1 MTVHISSLLITA
13 KPETIETVAKAVAQQ
28 SFAEV
33 ALTDPAGKIIV
44 TLETEN
50 ERQIVET
57 LDVIQVLAG
66 VVNVSLVYHQID
78 DDLDPTPCSNANV
91 GTQNG

>member
-1 MTVHISSLLITA
+1 
-13 KPETIETVAKAVAQQ
+13 
-28 SFAEV
+28 
-33 ALTDPAGKIIV
+33 V

-78 DDLDPTPCSNANV
+78 DDLDPTPFPK
-91 GTQNG
+91 QM